1 MRAREKSSSPTVSAP
16 VPLSMRDLM
25 LPCSSAA
32 VTAALSLAARL
43 ANRIFCAGVDSAIQA
58 KAAAAI
64 RPIISTMG
72 SARRTAGWAMMS
84 PIWRSG
90 LAQRSGTNAVLL
102 GVCAL
107 LFAFLRHA
115 HDVLVGGQEFVADL
129 HRRLE
134 ADRRLLAGE
143 HDLGDVDRL
152 AALVRGGEGG
162 GALLAGIDGVVR
174 VAERLGEAR
183 RRAGAGAAEAG
194 GRGDAGSVA
203 GAAQRLV
210 AFEDLGAE
218 RHHPVDAHR
227 AATDSVDAH
236 AEATRLCACVMSSPC
251 SRALA

>member
-1 MRAREKSSSPTVSAP
+1 MRA
-16 VPLSMRDLM
+16 LI

-32 VTAALSLAARL
+32 VTAALSLSARL
-43 ANRIFCAGVDSAIQA
+43 ANRIFCAVGDSAIQA
-58 KAAAAI
+58 KAAAAS

-84 PIWRSG
+84 PIRRSG
-90 LAQRSGTNAVLL
+90 LAKRSGTNAALL
-102 GVCAL
+102 GVRAL
-107 LFAFLRHA
+107 LIALHRHA

-143 HDLGDVDRL
+143 HHLGDVDRL
-152 AALVRGGEGG
+152 AALVRGGEVG
-162 GALLAGIDGVVR
+162 GALLAGIDGGER

-183 RRAGAGAAEAG
+183 RLAGAGAADAV

-210 AFEDLGAE
+210 AFEDLGAA
-218 RHHPVDAHR
+218 RPHPVAAHR
-227 AATDSVDAH
+227 AATASVDAR
-236 AEATRLCACVMSSPC
+236 AAATRLCACVMSSPC
-251 SRALA
+251 SRALARR